1 MHMIRRIRLHNV
13 GVFENATVPRDLKRI
28 VLIYAENATGKTT
41 LAEVLRSLETN
52 DPAIIVRRRKFGT
65 QNDQHIT
72 LECNSD
78 PPKVVF
84 KDGHWEEKRLT
95 VKVFDDV
102 FIDDNV
108 YSGLEVGSEHR
119 KSMYY
124 LALGKQ
130 GVKLSRDREKL
141 GRDIAQYTRD
151 MNKAAEPISDE
162 QRREISMDEFCDIEE
177 VPDIDTEI
185 EKAKMDLDAIQDAD
199 TILNTQEFEKIGIPA
214 FDEPTIHAILQR
226 DLQDLNTEAAD
237 RVAKHIESLGNRGE
251 LWIAEGMAYMS
262 DDAKACPFC
271 GQETAGAS
279 LIEHYRAYFSE
290 AYSNLKRDIEDIL
303 NSIRSTHSGDVQIT
317 FERTVGTN
325 RETGHVWAKYGLKPL
340 SIDTKAIVDDWKS
353 ALDVVVKALEA
364 KQAAPL
370 ERIPFDSSVL
380 RSYESRLQLINTIN
394 TELDAYNDKIKKKKE
409 MVDAANVQSI
419 QNRLLRLEV
428 TKERY
433 SPTTAILCN
442 RYIQAKTAKANANM
456 EKAQVT
462 RQLEAYRDEAFL
474 ALQNR
479 VNRYLHL
486 FGARFTMRSLAPKNI
501 SSGSSCSYTV
511 MVDNASI
518 SSIKP
523 RSDNVPTIGS
533 TLSTSDRNTLALA
546 LFLSS
551 LEENENL
558 ADATVVIDDPVSSF
572 DDNRSR
578 TTVERLRELAKNVG
592 QLIILSHKK
601 GFLSNIWRGVDK
613 KQCQSLTV
621 VHSGNGSNICDWDI
635 SLAFN
640 AVQAQRQRLLE
651 TYAKDK
657 TGDRQKVIEAIRPYL
672 EAILE
677 ILCASH
683 YDASKP
689 VGTFLSECKD
699 KCGTTKEILD
709 IGTITEL
716 QNIYEYA
723 SLSKHGSHIDPENT
737 EISGDELR
745 TYIDR
750 TLAITKLS
758 VSKSSMPS

>member
-1 MHMIRRIRLHNV
+1 MIRRIRLHNV
-13 GVFENATVPRDLKRI
+13 GVFKNAVVPHDLKRI
-28 VLIYAENATGKTT
+28 VLIYGENAGGKTT
-41 LAEVLRSLETN
+41 LAEVLRSLEIN
-52 DPAIIVRRRKFGT
+52 DPSIIVRRRKFGT

-72 LECNSD
+72 LECDGD
-78 PPKVVF
+78 PSKIVF
-84 KDGHWEEKRLT
+84 KDGCWEEKRLT
-95 VKVFDDV
+95 VKVFDEA
-102 FIDDNV
+102 FIDDSV

-141 GRDIAQYTRD
+141 GRDIAQYTKD
-151 MNKAAEPISDE
+151 MKKAAEPISDD
-162 QRREISMDEFCDIEE
+162 QRREISMDEFCNIKE
-177 VPDIDTEI
+177 VPNIDTEI

-199 TILNTQEFEKIGIPA
+199 TILNTQEFEKISIPA
-214 FDEPTIHAILQR
+214 FDESTIRAILQR

-237 RVAKHIESLGNRGE
+237 RVARHIESLGNRSE
-251 LWIAEGMAYMS
+251 AWIAEGMAYMS

-271 GQETAGAS
+271 GQETASAS

-290 AYSNLKRDIEDIL
+290 AYSNLKRDIEDMF
-303 NSIRSTHSGDVQIT
+303 NSICSTHSGDVQIT
-317 FERTVGTN
+317 FERTVGAN
-325 RETGHVWAKYGLKPL
+325 REAGHVWAKYGLKPL

-353 ALDVVVKALEA
+353 ALDAVVKAIEA
-364 KQAAPL
+364 KRAAPL

-380 RSYESRLQLINTIN
+380 RSYESHLQLINTIN
-394 TELDAYNDKIKKKKE
+394 TELDVHNDEIKKKKE
-409 MVDAANVQSI
+409 MVDVATVESI
-419 QNRLLRLEV
+419 QNKLLRLEV
-428 TKERY
+428 AKERY
-433 SPTTAILCN
+433 STMTAILCD
-442 RYIQAKTAKANANM
+442 RYIRAKTAKAEANM
-456 EKAQVT
+456 EKVRVT
-462 RQLEAYRDEAFL
+462 RQLEAYRDRAFL
-474 ALQNR
+474 ELQDR

-486 FGARFTMRSLAPKNI
+486 FSARFTMRSLAPKNI

-511 MVDNASI
+511 MVDNESI

-551 LEENENL
+551 LEGSKNL

-578 TTVERLRELAKNVG
+578 ATVERLRELAENVG

-601 GFLSNIWRGVDK
+601 GFLNKVWRGVDK
-613 KQCQSLTV
+613 KQCQSLIV
-621 VHSGNGSNICDWDI
+621 IHSGNGSNISDWDI
-635 SLAFN
+635 GLTFN
-640 AVQAQRQRLLE
+640 ADQAQRQRLLE
-651 TYAKDK
+651 TYVRDK
-657 TGDRQKVIEAIRPYL
+657 TGDRQKVVETIRPYL

-677 ILCASH
+677 ILCAGH

-699 KCGTTKEILD
+699 KCNTTKEILD
-709 IGTITEL
+709 IDTITEL

-723 SLSKHGSHIDPENT
+723 SLSMHGSHIDPENT
-737 EISGDELR
+737 GISGDELR
-745 TYIDR
+745 TYVKR

-758 VSKSSMPS
+758 VSHHC